1 MLYRKC
7 CWVNRVRETFLSESK
22 TFLSWLQ
29 VRVRPGTTPLSFFSS
44 CLSDK
49 EAEKD
54 TQFSYRFSLLF
65 SLLFYRRS
73 SSSGY
78 KKSPTHQKT
87 LCTLTSFSSARK
99 YRSLAKKNHT
109 LQWAFF
115 PKDAFHSD
123 LALDE
128 KKMSFAAEGIK
139 EEAEGLQTSV
149 LSAIAQCFSTKG
161 TTLFSKKNT
170 SLI

>member
-1 MLYRKC
+1 MLYRKY

-29 VRVRPGTTPLSFFSS
+29 VRVRLLPSPFSAPAWVTRRRKKIHNLATDFL
-44 CLSDK
+44 C
-49 EAEKD
+49 
-54 TQFSYRFSLLF
+54 F

-99 YRSLAKKNHT
+99 YRSLAKNHT

-128 KKMSFAAEGIK
+128 KKNVLRCWRDKRGGGGI
-139 EEAEGLQTSV
+139 TDIRFICDSSV
-149 LSAIAQCFSTKG
+149 L
-161 TTLFSKKNT
+161 
-170 SLI
+170 